1 MEYYTF
7 LEQCN
12 SIEGS
17 IIDASFPGFNNAA
30 QYIDLVNSSKAIARE
45 YLIIDSFP
53 TTPWQP
59 AYDFSNEIQNRIKSK
74 SKLIKQNLSEEHLK
88 KVDKIAFAIIDYDKI
103 SVDMIKVLYS
113 YMNTGGIIIIK
124 STNNLDDIYASL
136 INLLKVKKIVLH
148 KKVISIIKTKDSK
161 LNKIKRS
168 SSQLT

>member
-1 MEYYTF
+1 MNYYTF

-12 SIEGS
+12 SIDGS
-17 IIDASFPGFNNAA
+17 IIDASFPGLNNAT

-53 TTPWQP
+53 SSPWQP
-59 AYDFSNEIQNRIKSK
+59 AYDFSNEIQNRIRTK
-74 SKLIKQNLSEEHLK
+74 SKLIKEKLSEEHLK
-88 KVDKIAFAIIDYDKI
+88 EVKKIAFAIINYDKI

-113 YMNTGGIIIIK
+113 YVNVGGMIVIK
-124 STNNLDDIYASL
+124 SNNNLDDIYASL
-136 INLLKVKKIVLH
+136 TNSVKVKKIVLH
-148 KKVISIIKTKDSK
+148 NNFITITKTKDSK